1 MQSSG
6 QLTEELF
13 KKNREQGYRALETR
27 VVARMKFFA
36 GGD

>member
-6 QLTEELF
+6 QLTEEPF

-36 GGD
+36 GEN